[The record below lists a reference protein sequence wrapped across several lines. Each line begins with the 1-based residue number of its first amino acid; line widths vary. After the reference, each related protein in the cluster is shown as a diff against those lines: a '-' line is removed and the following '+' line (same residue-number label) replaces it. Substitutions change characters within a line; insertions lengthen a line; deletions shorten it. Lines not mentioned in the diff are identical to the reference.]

1 MSVVHVIYSLVV
13 AYKETFPEV
22 KLLSVVFLGDK
33 INIYLTSPDIGVYS
47 FSWSVVEGGNLCF
60 FNKSSKMAHLEVYSS
75 ASLGTRI
82 RIKVEADI
90 PASDYY
96 ICQYLNFYVY

>member
-1 MSVVHVIYSLVV
+1 M
-13 AYKETFPEV
+13 
-22 KLLSVVFLGDK
+22 
-33 INIYLTSPDIGVYS
+33 
-47 FSWSVVEGGNLCF
+47 F